1 LLHQQLLALNAKNK
15 SMSSH
20 EAAAAPSHS
29 PAKQQPHQ
37 SSRSFESRVSTDSF
51 ASSSHAP
58 SDTGAPSVGLRLS
71 SSVASAASSHKVVT
85 HGSNGAVEQVKDDG
99 SRVIS
104 YRNGS
109 SKE

>member
-1 LLHQQLLALNAKNK
+1 LLHQQLLAFSAKNK
-15 SMSSH
+15 
-20 EAAAAPSHS
+20 APSSNEAGPASAS
-29 PAKQQPHQ
+29 PVQQQ
-37 SSRSFESRVSTDSF
+37 AQQQFRSFDSRASTDSF
-51 ASSSHAP
+51 ASSSNVAAEAAP
-58 SDTGAPSVGLRLS
+58 VAALRS
-71 SSVASAASSHKVVT
+71 SSSASAATSSHKVVT